1 MPSRSTR
8 VNICSL
14 ALGLSVIAL
23 PTTAAELLPYDVTAV
38 DRFSGGMIHGRDAY
52 EGLERGDFDRE
63 PMLEVAYM
71 SDPARLP
78 PVHVVYPSA
87 PPPVYEVVVRPD
99 PKPELF
105 GEHKIFEQI
114 RIDVAIA
121 RCIFQNVCT
130 EEVKKI
136 PGVYLG
142 DEQTGDDTWQGR
154 ADAGGMEVISE
165 GPAVGVPAGEAT
177 PETPVRDRPGRVFV
191 EEQAPEAR

>member
-8 VNICSL
+8 VNICRL
-14 ALGLSVIAL
+14 TLGLTALTLL
-23 PTTAAELLPYDVTAV
+23 PTASAAELLPYDVTAV

-52 EGLERGDFDRE
+52 EGMKRGDLDRE
-63 PMLEVAYM
+63 PMREVAYVDDA
-71 SDPARLP
+71 SRLP

-99 PKPELF
+99 PQPELF
-105 GEHKIFEQI
+105 GEHRIFEQI

-142 DEQTGDDTWQGR
+142 DEQTGDDAWQGR
-154 ADAGGMEVISE
+154 AEGGGMEVISE
-165 GPAVGVPAGEAT
+165 GPSATEAPAAQAMPAT
-177 PETPVRDRPGRVFV
+177 PAQDRPGRVFV
-191 EEQAPEAR
+191 EE